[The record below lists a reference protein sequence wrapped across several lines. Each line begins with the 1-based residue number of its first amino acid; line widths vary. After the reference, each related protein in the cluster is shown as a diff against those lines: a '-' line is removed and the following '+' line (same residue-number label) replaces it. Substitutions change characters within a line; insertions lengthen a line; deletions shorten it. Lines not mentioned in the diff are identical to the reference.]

1 LISIE
6 ETGRVGLPVNLEIRM
21 NNRPIDK
28 IRNSGMTMTL
38 PEDVGGITDMC
49 EINGSLHMIG
59 PNAIYRVQLAD
70 EIDPK
75 RTNIHIPNTNQKV
88 LSHGTEFPYVRQ
100 TLMTA
105 KRLFSNNVLGPTFD
119 YKGAINLSF
128 DALHDLI
135 AMHTIHKELAG
146 KLEEI
151 NERLK
156 KLTVQQRSLAVPTA
170 GNVRS
175 LTDSY
180 IQKAD
185 HVAIDLFNI
194 TKLFYANEI
203 GKRWFESLYTL
214 ISRKYGDADGFTKF
228 LNHVL
233 PFLQFVRN
241 TRNAME
247 HPDTTKSVK
256 VTDILMSPSGELNP
270 PCIEVIHP
278 ETPQTSLN
286 LLTMFQHMTDHLASV
301 FELMIAY
308 LCGRHIQ
315 PRAGL
320 ELQIIE
326 YDANQQKAYKCRHG
340 YGALMGTQIVPFG

>member
-1 LISIE
+1 
-6 ETGRVGLPVNLEIRM
+6 M
-21 NNRPIDK
+21 NNRPIDRL
-28 IRNSGMTMTL
+28 RNSGMTMTL
-38 PEDVGGITDMC
+38 PEDMERITEMC

-75 RTNIHIPNTNQKV
+75 RTNINIPNTNQKV
-88 LSHGTEFPYVRQ
+88 LSFGTEFPYVRK
-100 TLMTA
+100 TLIIAT
-105 KRLFSNNVLGPTFD
+105 RLFRNNVLGPTFD

-135 AMHTIHKELAG
+135 AMHTIHEELAV

-151 NERLK
+151 NERVK

-175 LTDSY
+175 FTESHL
-180 IQKAD
+180 QKAD

-194 TKLFYANEI
+194 AKLFYVNEI
-203 GKRWFESLYTL
+203 GKRWFASLDTL
-214 ISRKYGDADGFTKF
+214 ISRKYGDDDGFTKF
-228 LNHVL
+228 LRQVL

-247 HPDTTKSVK
+247 HPDTIKSVK
-256 VTDILMSPSGELNP
+256 VTDILLLPSGELNP

-278 ETPQTSLN
+278 KTPQPAVQ
-286 LLTMFQHMTDHLASV
+286 LLTMLQYITDQLASV
-301 FELMIAY
+301 FELMIVY
-308 LCGRHIQ
+308 LCRCNVQ
-315 PRAGL
+315 PFAGL
-320 ELQIIE
+320 QLGIIE
-326 YDANQQKAYKCRHG
+326 YDENQQKAYKCRYG
-340 YGALMGTQIVPFG
+340 YGTRMGDQIVPFG